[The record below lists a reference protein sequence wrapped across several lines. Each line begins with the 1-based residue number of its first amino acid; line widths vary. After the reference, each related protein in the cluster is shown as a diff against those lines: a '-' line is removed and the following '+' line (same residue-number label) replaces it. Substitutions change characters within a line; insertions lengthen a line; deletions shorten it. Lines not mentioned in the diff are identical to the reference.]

1 MSYHPYLYGTWVP
14 VVTLTGG
21 AGNVVPVYTTNSGTY
36 TRIGRTVFF
45 NILLTGDGG
54 AEGAGTGVF
63 TLTLPFST
71 AASQLEILVPCGVM
85 GNGAAEHM
93 LFAHY
98 FPSSATFHLA
108 TDTIVAARLENT
120 DLTGADQNNTARYIQ
135 VMGKI
140 LVQ

>member
-14 VVTLTGG
+14 VVTLVGG

-63 TLTLPFST
+63 TITLPFST
-71 AASQLEILVPCGVM
+71 AASQLDILIPCGVL
-85 GNGAAEHM
+85 GNGGTEHM
-93 LFAHY
+93 LFAHLI
-98 FPSSATFHLA
+98 PSSPTFHLA
-108 TDTIVAARLENT
+108 TDTIVAARVENT
-120 DLTGADQNNTARYIQ
+120 DLTGADQNNAARYIE

-140 LVQ
+140 LIQ

>member
-1 MSYHPYLYGTWVP
+1 MSYHPYVFGTWVP
-14 VVTLTGG
+14 VVTLVGG
-21 AGNVVPVYTTNSGTY
+21 GGNTVPVYTTNSGTY

-71 AASQLEILVPCGVM
+71 AASQLEILVPCGVF
-85 GNGAAEHM
+85 GNGAAEHL

-98 FPSSATFHLA
+98 IPSSATFHLA
-108 TDTIVAARLENT
+108 TDTVVAARVENT
-120 DLTGADQNNTARYIQ
+120 DVIGDDQNNAARYIE

>member
-1 MSYHPYLYGTWVP
+1 MSYHPYFFGTWVP
-14 VVTLTGG
+14 VVTLVGG

-63 TLTLPFST
+63 TLSLPFTT
-71 AASQLEILVPCGVM
+71 AASQLEILIPCGVLK
-85 GNGAAEHM
+85 NGGAEHL

-98 FPSSATFHLA
+98 TPSSSTFHLA
-108 TDTIVAARLENT
+108 TDTVIAARVETT
-120 DLTGADQNNTARYIQ
+120 DLTGADQNNTARYIE

-140 LVQ
+140 LIQ